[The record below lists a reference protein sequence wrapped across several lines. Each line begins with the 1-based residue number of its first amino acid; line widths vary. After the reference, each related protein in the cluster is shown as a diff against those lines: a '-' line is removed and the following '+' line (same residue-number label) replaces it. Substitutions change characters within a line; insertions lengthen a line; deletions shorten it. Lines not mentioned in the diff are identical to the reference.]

1 MRARRPPGDNT
12 GHTKSAG
19 KGPSWSH
26 RSEVVWGAHSESV
39 LESLGT
45 WPGSAQH
52 WQLSALLTEQ
62 QLMLVLCFHVSTE
75 TSCSFLMRPQRTQQD
90 RQDGSHASAVGAT
103 TFWSPPPSRPSVVFS
118 DRTFRAFFFPT
129 SRCVSVWLVQKA
141 NNSRM
146 SLIPRCSFQ
155 VQESNHSGLEGPT

>member
-75 TSCSFLMRPQRTQQD
+75 TSCSFLTRPQPTQQD

-103 TFWSPPPSRPSVVFS
+103 KFWS

>member
-39 LESLGT
+39 LESLGM

-52 WQLSALLTEQ
+52 WQLSALLPEQ

-75 TSCSFLMRPQRTQQD
+75 TSCSFLMRPQPTQQD

-103 TFWSPPPSRPSVVFS
+103 TFPLSSSRTGLSVHSSSPPAGA
-118 DRTFRAFFFPT
+118 FRF
-129 SRCVSVWLVQKA
+129 
-141 NNSRM
+141 
-146 SLIPRCSFQ
+146 
-155 VQESNHSGLEGPT
+155 GLYKKPITAGCL